1 MKKIKENKAGNYIPI
16 KFAKEIEKKLAE
28 HSDVSNEF
36 ARGAAFAL
44 SYLTCPKYMG
54 MYGKDFDFYLE
65 NALVVMAI
73 RDNAK
78 SADSDSI
85 SQAQAV
91 INELKDLGINVVE
104 AYVVR
109 EGN

>member
-1 MKKIKENKAGNYIPI
+1 MKKMKENKAGNYIPI

-28 HSDVSNEF
+28 RSDVSNEF

-44 SYLTCPKYMG
+44 SYLTCPKDME

-65 NALVVMAI
+65 NALAVMAI
-73 RDNAK
+73 RDNAN
-78 SADSDSI
+78 SADSDNI

-104 AYVVR
+104 AYIVR